1 MTEDIGNFFNNVT
14 DKNFS
19 EAEKQFSDIIN
30 ARLADRLESQ
40 KAMIANQVYNGLTDD
55 EIETEDEFDTDLSSE
70 TEELESEAEAE
81 DEDI

>member
-30 ARLADRLESQ
+30 ARLADRLESE
-40 KAMIANQVYNGLTDD
+40 KAMIANQVYNGITDD
-55 EIETEDEFDTDLSSE
+55 ELEMEDEVELYSE
-70 TEELESEAEAE
+70 TEELESEAQAE